1 MKETYTAYA
10 AGGLFTQHELMTNV
24 LIKEAVWE
32 ISKGKFALV
41 LPQSKEL
48 RNFDRPDIDAH
59 IRNHDLLQVVKT
71 DLILARY
78 DGLELDAGTVVEYM
92 AAKFLG
98 KPAVLLRCDFRGLDS
113 NRMDS
118 PYNLMTKNWPRTVEV
133 HVDSLSAYAQMMFDG
148 RQREDYDGT
157 FAAEIQ
163 TELET
168 GRKGVRALA
177 KAIVEGLDAAL
188 LLPSPYPEKY
198 REQVYAILRH
208 RVGSGFDAVFS
219 EEALQETIDRL
230 TKQGTL

>member
-24 LIKEAVWE
+24 LLKESVWE
-32 ISKGKFALV
+32 ISGGKFALI

-59 IRNHDLLQVVKT
+59 IRNHDLLQVARA
-71 DLILARY
+71 DLMLARY

-113 NRMDS
+113 DRMDS

-133 HVDSLSAYAQMMFDG
+133 HLDSLSAYTQMMFDG
-148 RQREDYDGT
+148 RKDEEYDGS
-157 FAAEIQ
+157 FDAEIR

-188 LLPSPYPEKY
+188 LLPSPYPEPY
-198 REQVYAILRH
+198 REQVYDILRH
-208 RVGSGFDAVFS
+208 SVGSGFKAVFT
-219 EEALQETIDRL
+219 EETMKETIEYL
-230 TKQGTL
+230 SKQGTL